1 MCYFCFGIICWS
13 MICYCHDECIRFRY
27 IWRNC
32 IKRSRMHL
40 PGIDSPS
47 LHPVMHHCLLA
58 CCTVMHLLALPLP
71 SSPPLCRVQWP
82 CYICPSC
89 RQLCTGYWAPPPSPP
104 SAPPSQITP
113 HPHLPHPSQRSPF
126 SGQFISSAA
135 RDLCCIELQFRGQ
148 EFRI

>member
-1 MCYFCFGIICWS
+1 MCYFYFGIIWWS

-58 CCTVMHLLALPLP
+58 CCTVMHLLALP
-71 SSPPLCRVQWP
+71 SPPPPRCAVYNGPATSVHPAGSSVQG
-82 CYICPSC
+82 I
-89 RQLCTGYWAPPPSPP
+89 GPPPP

-135 RDLCCIELQFRGQ
+135 RDQCCRELQFR
-148 EFRI
+148 I

>member
-1 MCYFCFGIICWS
+1 MCYFYFGIIWWS

-58 CCTVMHLLALPLP
+58 CCTVMHLLAPL
-71 SSPPLCRVQWP
+71 
-82 CYICPSC
+82 
-89 RQLCTGYWAPPPSPP
+89 PPSPP
-104 SAPPSQITP
+104 AVPCTMALLHLSVLPAALYRVLGSPPPSCSS
-113 HPHLPHPSQRSPF
+113 LPNNPPSPPPPSLPAVPIQWAIH
-126 SGQFISSAA
+126 FIC
-135 RDLCCIELQFRGQ
+135 RPGPVL
-148 EFRI
+148 